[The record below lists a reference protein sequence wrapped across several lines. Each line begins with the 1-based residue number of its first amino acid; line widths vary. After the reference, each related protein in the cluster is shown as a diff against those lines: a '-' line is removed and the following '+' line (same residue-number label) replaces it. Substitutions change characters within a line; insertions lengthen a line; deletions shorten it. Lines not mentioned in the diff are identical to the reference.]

1 MRQIATII
9 LVSLLALGGCRKDAD
24 RQKVHQEQ
32 INDSLHDMDMDYYRN
47 NRTAIQLDN
56 LRKEYTRKRADLL
69 VAYETRTK
77 TVKFHLL
84 RKEEDKQ
91 RLIQQQ
97 NLYIDRLE
105 DSLNKDAKT
114 IELLERKMKKNK

>member
-1 MRQIATII
+1 MRQTATII
-9 LVSLLALGGCRKDAD
+9 LVSFLSLSACRKDAD

-77 TVKFHLL
+77 TAKFHLL
-84 RKEEDKQ
+84 RREEDKQ

>member
-1 MRQIATII
+1 MRQMATII
-9 LVSLLALGGCRKDAD
+9 LVSFLSLSACRKDAD

-32 INDSLHDMDMDYYRN
+32 INDSLHNMDMDYYRN
-47 NRTAIQLDN
+47 NRTAIKLDS

-84 RKEEDKQ
+84 RREEDKQ

-97 NLYIDRLE
+97 NLYIGRLE

-114 IELLERKMKKNK
+114 IELLEQKMKKNK

>member
-1 MRQIATII
+1 MAAVIFICAM
-9 LVSLLALGGCRKDAD
+9 SACHKNAD
-24 RQKVHQEQ
+24 RQKVRQDQ

-47 NRTAIQLDN
+47 NRTAIKLDS

-69 VAYETRTK
+69 VAYENRTK

-97 NLYIDRLE
+97 NLYIGKLE
-105 DSLNKDAKT
+105 DSLNKDAKM

>member
-1 MRQIATII
+1 MFFFSA
-9 LVSLLALGGCRKDAD
+9 CHKDAD
-24 RQKVHQEQ
+24 RQKVHQDQ
-32 INDSLHDMDMDYYRN
+32 INDSLHNMDMDYYRN
-47 NRTAIQLDN
+47 NRTAIKLDS

-77 TVKFHLL
+77 TMKFHLL

-97 NLYIDRLE
+97 NLYIGRLE

-114 IELLERKMKKNK
+114 IELLERKIKKNK